1 MRCLRLPRGLGPLT
15 PLGLGRAC
23 LPWAG
28 LLLAIAPVSAGPL
41 PAGSLLPLEA
51 EAFRARYGQEAL
63 FRLRLGVDATL
74 DPAAGSPGEVPGAQP
89 GRSGPCPPSGWAASP
104 ERRQF
109 DQAVEQQRYYAAGQV
124 LGLWQRRHGACP

>member
-1 MRCLRLPRGLGPLT
+1 MRLAGLPRRLRPLT
-15 PLGLGRAC
+15 PFGLGLAG

-28 LLLAIAPVSAGPL
+28 LLLAMEPLSAAQL

-63 FRLRLGVDATL
+63 FRLRLGVDAAPSPST
-74 DPAAGSPGEVPGAQP
+74 DSPGVVAGDQP
-89 GRSGPCPPSGWAASP
+89 APAGPCPPSGWAASA

-109 DQAVEQQRYYAAGQV
+109 DQAVEQSRFYAAGQV
-124 LGLWQRRHGACP
+124 LGLWQRRHAACP

>member
-1 MRCLRLPRGLGPLT
+1 MRHVGLPRQLGTLARFGLCL
-15 PLGLGRAC
+15 AC

-28 LLLAIAPVSAGPL
+28 LLLAMEPVAAGPL
-41 PAGSLLPLEA
+41 PAGSLLPLES

-63 FRLRLGVDATL
+63 FRLRLGVDAAL
-74 DPAAGSPGEVPGAQP
+74 SPSASSPGVVSGAQP
-89 GRSGPCPPSGWAASP
+89 AASGPCPPSGWTASP

-109 DQAVEQQRYYAAGQV
+109 DQALEQHRYYAAGQV